1 MEWIE
6 NKQLPL
12 IKGHLHSARDLI
24 IRKAILELM
33 CAFNCSIDYLK
44 EEEHEL
50 VVKRL
55 SEHLADDLLVVD
67 EHGITVKPEGQAFIR
82 TICMALDEFVWT
94 KNSGEKMFSQ
104 SV

>member
-1 MEWIE
+1 
-6 NKQLPL
+6 
-12 IKGHLHSARDLI
+12 
-24 IRKAILELM
+24 M

-94 KNSGEKMFSQ
+94 KNSSEKMFSQ